1 MATSVSRS
9 NAEVLARMKAEWS
22 DVTSIDAV
30 FVDTSS
36 AGTPPTAASS
46 MTTWLPY
53 ALVDPFDLGLI
64 EGYPWRDIIT
74 SAFSF
79 DTGDGRAESP
89 LYTWNFT
96 AFIAADFSLFSSTTV
111 THILLCDAY
120 ELDRSY
126 SNPPYF
132 VLTESPSL
140 TLTSSTSLSR
150 SLRLFG
156 REAA

>member
-1 MATSVSRS
+1 MTTTVSRS
-9 NAEVLARMKAEWS
+9 NAEVLARMQAEWS
-22 DVTSIDAV
+22 NVTSIDAV
-30 FVDTSS
+30 FIDASS

-46 MTTWLPY
+46 MTTWLDY
-53 ALVDPFDLGLI
+53 ALVDPLDVGLT
-64 EGYPWRDIIT
+64 EGYPWQDIVT

-89 LYTWNFT
+89 LYTWDFT
-96 AFIAADFSLFSSTTV
+96 SFIAADFSLFSSTTV

-120 ELDRSY
+120 EFDRPY
-126 SNPPYF
+126 SNPPYL
-132 VLTESPSL
+132 VLEESPAL
-140 TLTSSTSLSR
+140 TLTSSMTLSR